1 MTSRFVSRRRAEQ
14 SLDTTLP
21 MDHTH
26 HHVAATNKR
35 ITGANTTHANP
46 TKKPGLFR
54 CITLYTLCLCS
65 VLCFGSGALP
75 LSAHSP

>member
-1 MTSRFVSRRRAEQ
+1 
-14 SLDTTLP
+14 

-54 CITLYTLCLCS
+54 CITLYTLF
-65 VLCFGSGALP
+65 VFCFVFWKWRSASLSSLTLLLVAL
-75 LSAHSP
+75 LFL